1 LALAARNQIVTNVSE
16 SNIAQMSL
24 GQKALI
30 KADAYPTKTFVGK
43 VIQIAP
49 QSIVQQNVT
58 SFEVKVAILNDP
70 QNLLRSGMN
79 VRVEFAA
86 GQVKNVLV
94 VPTVAIVRQEEGTGV
109 YVWKNN
115 QAEFVPIK
123 TGLTVNDKTEIRSG
137 LQEKDRILIT
147 FPDGKRPRS
156 KVPGSPG
163 MPGLGG
169 GSR

>member
-1 LALAARNQIVTNVSE
+1 
-16 SNIAQMSL
+16 
-24 GQKALI
+24 
-30 KADAYPTKTFVGK
+30 
-43 VIQIAP
+43 
-49 QSIVQQNVT
+49 
-58 SFEVKVAILNDP
+58 
-70 QNLLRSGMN
+70 
-79 VRVEFAA
+79 
-86 GQVKNVLV
+86 
-94 VPTVAIVRQEEGTGV
+94 
-109 YVWKNN
+109 
-115 QAEFVPIK
+115 VPIK